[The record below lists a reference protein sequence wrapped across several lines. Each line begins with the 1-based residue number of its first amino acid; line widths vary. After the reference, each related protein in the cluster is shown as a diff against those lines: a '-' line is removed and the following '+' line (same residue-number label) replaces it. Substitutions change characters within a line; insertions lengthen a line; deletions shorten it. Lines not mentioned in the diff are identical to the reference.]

1 MRKVSSWKELTLRE
15 KIGQTVIS
23 LQETDKQIKMCG
35 SLEAFLEKYPIGG
48 LFNNTGIVKGLMVG
62 NNLNFGD
69 TISEYNKY
77 LRVPMFA
84 TADYGSY
91 ATQFGIELPPQMAL
105 GAADDEELAYSAG
118 EFKAEDS
125 KKTGINWLFWP
136 VCDLSISN
144 RSPVNDIRS
153 VSDKGE
159 LNVKIVKE
167 ELRAM
172 KEKGVISTLK
182 HYPGY
187 PYDDNIDSHIAMT
200 DNETPIDI
208 WRNTYGKMYKEL
220 FSLYNPPSIMTAHM
234 NLVNYQTEKVDGVY
248 PPATLSYELT
258 TNLLRKELGFKGV
271 TVTDALVMGGFAGN
285 QAVEKC
291 IESFLAGNDVL
302 LWPSYEYIDEM
313 EKRILSGEIDEK
325 ILDEAVERI
334 WNLKAE
340 YGILDCE
347 EKTSDAN
354 KEFFA
359 DIVEK
364 ISDKSLTLINNYN
377 NLLPL
382 DKEKI
387 KNVLIVGVTPNDKQY
402 ENMCVLKSEFE
413 KYNCN
418 VKMQRNIWTDEI
430 ETAKGEYDLILF
442 GLCRT
447 PHHPIGPID
456 FWGEEGTT
464 IWASNCSDKNKTVI
478 ASFGSPY
485 VYKYYKSSGV
495 TYINAYTC
503 QAQTISA
510 FVKAL
515 FGDGEFFGKSSVEL

>member
-1 MRKVSSWKELTLRE
+1 MRKVNSWKDLTLRE

-23 LQETDKQIKMCG
+23 LQEKDKHIEMCG
-35 SLEAFLEKYPIGG
+35 SIEAFLEKYPIGG

-77 LRVPMFA
+77 LKVPMFA

-91 ATQFGIELPPQMAL
+91 ATQFGLELPPQMAM
-105 GAADDEELAYSAG
+105 GAANSEEFAYNAG
-118 EFKAEDS
+118 EFEAEDS

-153 VSDKGE
+153 VSDKSE

-172 KEKGVISTLK
+172 KDRGVISTLK

-220 FSLYNPPSIMTAHM
+220 FKQNPPAIMTAHM
-234 NLVNYQTEKVDGVY
+234 NLVNYQTEKADGVY

-291 IESFLAGNDVL
+291 IESFLAGNDIL
-302 LWPSYEYIDEM
+302 LWPAYEYIDEM
-313 EKRILSGEIDEK
+313 EKRILSGEIEEK
-325 ILDEAVERI
+325 RLDEAVERI
-334 WNLKAE
+334 WNLKEE

-347 EKTSDAN
+347 DKTSAADE
-354 KEFFA
+354 KYFT

-364 ISDKSLTLINNYN
+364 I
-377 NLLPL
+377 
-382 DKEKI
+382 
-387 KNVLIVGVTPNDKQY
+387 
-402 ENMCVLKSEFE
+402 
-413 KYNCN
+413 
-418 VKMQRNIWTDEI
+418 
-430 ETAKGEYDLILF
+430 
-442 GLCRT
+442 
-447 PHHPIGPID
+447 
-456 FWGEEGTT
+456 
-464 IWASNCSDKNKTVI
+464 
-478 ASFGSPY
+478 
-485 VYKYYKSSGV
+485 
-495 TYINAYTC
+495 
-503 QAQTISA
+503 
-510 FVKAL
+510 
-515 FGDGEFFGKSSVEL
+515 